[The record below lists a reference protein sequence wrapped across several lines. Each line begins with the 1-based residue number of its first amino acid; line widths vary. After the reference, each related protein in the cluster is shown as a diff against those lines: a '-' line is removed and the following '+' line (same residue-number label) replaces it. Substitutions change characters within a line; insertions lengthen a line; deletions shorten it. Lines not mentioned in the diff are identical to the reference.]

1 MNKAAAYAVAGALAL
16 SSLSGCAMTR
26 AEKGAVIGAGAGAA
40 VGAVA
45 TRSVGG
51 AAVGAGI
58 GSVVGYILGRK
69 SYPCTKID
77 MFGRPYQGTCFRP

>member
-1 MNKAAAYAVAGALAL
+1 MNKAAAFTVAGVLAL

-26 AEKGAVIGAGAGAA
+26 AEKGAVIGAGTGAA

-45 TRSVGG
+45 TRTVGG

-58 GSVVGYILGRK
+58 GGLVGYILGRN
-69 SYPCTKID
+69 SYACTKID
-77 MFGRPYQGTCFRP
+77 MFGRPYTGTCFR